1 MEEGIMGLNPQMGM
15 PQTQNMNQRPRPQD
29 LEAFEQARKQIPSEQ
44 LSQSVLDGAEEQDPE
59 VVGAFKELLQSI
71 EMPEEVIM
79 ALKQLIR
86 AVLQNPEMYP
96 QLVDALVQLGADAED
111 IPPRFDPEF
120 VSTLALALD
129 QVRKT
134 TPMPEEV
141 QGFAD
146 GGEVSMKPIAK
157 YMASLGRN
165 GDTILAH
172 INPEE
177 ARLLK
182 SLGGSGT
189 INPHTGLPE
198 FNIFKK
204 AFKSVKNAVDGVVK
218 GAKNFLKSDVG
229 RFVSAITIA
238 YFAGPVAGNYFS
250 SYAAKAAA
258 TAFAAST
265 GSSFLAGDGVK
276 NSVVNG
282 AKTAAVAYATAPFV
296 KAAFPTTGQEG
307 TSYFDRV
314 GQGFSSDADMAFPGF
329 GKEEVAQGQK
339 QGQLFEA
346 DFSDMKAKQDLAMQ
360 DKFGG
365 IAERTDT
372 ATDVTSGSYQAP
384 FDARRLGQEKLTGAT
399 YGDATYG
406 SRTLSD
412 SYQPTKINT
421 SNTILRDAIPT
432 SDTITELYDDFD
444 RNILGLTEDKI
455 NPDLLLPGTDIP
467 PPAGPQI
474 AGLPPKDMTYGEY
487 FTELGGGI
495 GDLAKSPFSKEITA
509 RDALSRIGRAAAAK
523 PYTTTALGLVGANQL
538 GLLDGVP
545 ANPNL
550 PGGFDQR
557 GYELYMQDPEKYKSF
572 FARPEISYYADRVR
586 QMQEGGIAQNFPR
599 KTGAINGPGTGTS
612 DDIPA
617 MLSDGEF
624 VFTAKAVRNAGGGDR
639 KKGAN
644 KMYSMM
650 KSLERMG

>member
-29 LEAFEQARKQIPSEQ
+29 LEAFEQARKQIPSEE
-44 LSQSVLDGAEEQDPE
+44 LSQTVLDSVEEQDPE
-59 VVGAFKELLQSI
+59 VIGAFKELLQSI

-96 QLVDALVQLGADAED
+96 QLVDALMQLGADAED
-111 IPPRFDPEF
+111 IPPQFDPEF
-120 VSTLALALD
+120 VSTLALSLD

-172 INPEE
+172 INPQE

-182 SLGGSGT
+182 AFGGSGT
-189 INPHTGLPE
+189 INPQTGLPE
-198 FNIFKK
+198 FFFKK
-204 AFKSVKNAVDGVVK
+204 IFKSVKNAVDGVVK
-218 GAKNFLKSDVG
+218 GAKKFLKSDVG
-229 RFVSAITIA
+229 RIVSAIAIG
-238 YFAGPVAGNYFS
+238 YFAGP
-250 SYAAKAAA
+250 YAAQAFGAKSFAAQAAA
-258 TAFAAST
+258 TAFVGST

-329 GKEEVAQGQK
+329 GEKEVAQGQK
-339 QGQLFEA
+339 QGKLFET
-346 DFSDMKAKQDLAMQ
+346 DFSDMKAKQDLVMR

-365 IAERTDT
+365 IAQRADT
-372 ATDVTSGSYQAP
+372 ATDVASGSYQAP
-384 FDARRLGQEKLTGAT
+384 FDAQRLGAEKLTGST

-412 SYQPTKINT
+412 SYQPTKINV
-421 SNTILRDAIPT
+421 SNTVLRDAIPT
-432 SDTITELYDDFD
+432 SDTITDFD
-444 RNILGLTEDKI
+444 RNILGLTENKI

-467 PPAGPQI
+467 PPAGSQI

-495 GDLAKSPFSKEITA
+495 KDLVISPFSKEATA
-509 RDALSRIGRAAAAK
+509 REALSQIGRAAAAK
-523 PYTTTALGLVGANQL
+523 PYTTTALGLIGANEL
-538 GLLDGVP
+538 GLLEGVK